1 MKISVLT
8 LFPEF
13 TNHIR
18 DFSIVGR
25 AIGQGKLDLETVD
38 IRDFAINKYLQVD
51 DYPYGGGPGM
61 LMQIKPIV
69 EAIESVKSEKSKVYY
84 MSPQGKVLTQDK
96 LKELKNEEHIILLN
110 GHYEGIDNRVIENY
124 VDEEISIGDYVLT
137 GGELASM
144 VIIDGVSRL
153 IDGVLASD
161 ESFKDES
168 HYNGLLEHPQYT
180 RPKEFRGLEVPDILL
195 SGDHEKIRKYRL
207 RESIKNTLQ
216 KRPDLLKSKSLNDE
230 EKDILKDL
238 LEGGKDNGLY

>member
-8 LFPEF
+8 LFPDF
-13 TNHIR
+13 INNIR

-25 AIGQGKLDLETVD
+25 SIGQGKLELETVD

-69 EAIESVKSEKSKVYY
+69 EAIKSVKTENSKVYY

-96 LKELKNEEHIILLN
+96 LKELKEEEHIILLN

-153 IDGVLASD
+153 LDGVLASE
-161 ESFKDES
+161 ESFEDES

-180 RPKEFRGLEVPDILL
+180 RPREFRGLEVPDILL

-216 KRPDLLKSKSLNDE
+216 KRPDLLKDKTLNDE

>member
-8 LFPEF
+8 LFPDF
-13 TNHIR
+13 INNIR

-25 AIGQGKLDLETVD
+25 SIGKGKLELETVD

-69 EAIESVKSEKSKVYY
+69 EAIESVKTENSKVYY
-84 MSPQGKVLTQDK
+84 MSPQGKVLTQEK
-96 LKELKNEEHIILLN
+96 LKELREEEHIILLN

-144 VIIDGVSRL
+144 VVIDGVSRL
-153 IDGVLASD
+153 LDGVLASE
-161 ESFKDES
+161 ESFEDES

-180 RPKEFRGLEVPDILL
+180 RPREFRGLEVPDILL

-216 KRPDLLKSKSLNDE
+216 KRPDLLKEKTLNDE

>member
-8 LFPEF
+8 LFPDF
-13 TNHIR
+13 INNIG

-25 AIGQGKLDLETVD
+25 SIGQGKLELETVD

-69 EAIESVKSEKSKVYY
+69 EAIESVKTENSKVYY

-96 LKELKNEEHIILLN
+96 LKELKEEEHIILLN

-153 IDGVLASD
+153 LDGVLASE
-161 ESFKDES
+161 ESFEDES

-180 RPKEFRGLEVPDILL
+180 RPREFRGLEVPDILL

-216 KRPDLLKSKSLNDE
+216 KRPDLLKDKTLNDE

>member
-8 LFPEF
+8 LFPDLI
-13 TNHIR
+13 NNIR

-25 AIGQGKLDLETVD
+25 SIGRGKLELETVD

-69 EAIESVKSEKSKVYY
+69 EAIESVKTENSKVYY

-96 LKELKNEEHIILLN
+96 LKELKEEEHIILLN

-144 VIIDGVSRL
+144 VVIDGVSRL
-153 IDGVLASD
+153 LDGVLASE
-161 ESFKDES
+161 ESFEDES

-180 RPKEFRGLEVPDILL
+180 RPREFRGLEVPDILL

-216 KRPDLLKSKSLNDE
+216 KRPDLLKEKTLNDE

>member
-1 MKISVLT
+1 
-8 LFPEF
+8 
-13 TNHIR
+13 
-18 DFSIVGR
+18 
-25 AIGQGKLDLETVD
+25 
-38 IRDFAINKYLQVD
+38 
-51 DYPYGGGPGM
+51 M

-69 EAIESVKSEKSKVYY
+69 EAIESVKTENSKVYY

-96 LKELKNEEHIILLN
+96 LKELKEEEHIILLN

-153 IDGVLASD
+153 LDGVLASE
-161 ESFKDES
+161 ESFEDES

-180 RPKEFRGLEVPDILL
+180 RPREFRGLEVPDILL

-216 KRPDLLKSKSLNDE
+216 KRPDLLKDKTLNDE

>member
-8 LFPEF
+8 LFPDF
-13 TNHIR
+13 INNIR

-25 AIGQGKLDLETVD
+25 SIGQRKLELETVD

-69 EAIESVKSEKSKVYY
+69 EAIESVKTENSKVYY

-96 LKELKNEEHIILLN
+96 LKELKEEEHIILLN

-153 IDGVLASD
+153 LDGVLASE
-161 ESFKDES
+161 ESFEDES

-180 RPKEFRGLEVPDILL
+180 RPREFRGLEVPDILL
-195 SGDHEKIRKYRL
+195 SGNHEKIRKYRL

-216 KRPDLLKSKSLNDE
+216 KRPDLLKDKTLNDE

>member
-8 LFPEF
+8 LFPDF
-13 TNHIR
+13 INNIR

-25 AIGQGKLDLETVD
+25 SIGQRKLELETVD

-69 EAIESVKSEKSKVYY
+69 EAIESVKTENSKVYY

-96 LKELKNEEHIILLN
+96 LKELKEEEHIILLN

-153 IDGVLASD
+153 LDGVLASE
-161 ESFKDES
+161 ESFEDES

-180 RPKEFRGLEVPDILL
+180 RPREFRGLEVPDILL

-216 KRPDLLKSKSLNDE
+216 KRPDLLKDKTLNDE

>member
-8 LFPEF
+8 LFPDF
-13 TNHIR
+13 INNIR

-25 AIGQGKLDLETVD
+25 SIGQEKLELETVD

-69 EAIESVKSEKSKVYY
+69 EAIESVKTENSKVYY
-84 MSPQGKVLTQDK
+84 MSPQGKVLTQEK
-96 LKELKNEEHIILLN
+96 LKELKDEEHIILLN

-144 VIIDGVSRL
+144 VVIDGVSRL
-153 IDGVLASD
+153 LDGVLASE
-161 ESFKDES
+161 ESFEDES

-180 RPKEFRGLEVPDILL
+180 RPREFRGLEVPDILL

-216 KRPDLLKSKSLNDE
+216 KRPDLLKEKTLNDE

>member
-13 TNHIR
+13 INNIR

-25 AIGQGKLDLETVD
+25 AIGEGKLDLETVD

-84 MSPQGKVLTQDK
+84 MSPLGKVLTLDK

-216 KRPDLLKSKSLNDE
+216 KRPDLLKNKNLNDE

>member
-8 LFPEF
+8 LFPDF
-13 TNHIR
+13 INNIR

-25 AIGQGKLDLETVD
+25 SIGQEKLELETVD

-69 EAIESVKSEKSKVYY
+69 EAIESVKTENTKVYY
-84 MSPQGKVLTQDK
+84 MSPQGKVLTQEK
-96 LKELKNEEHIILLN
+96 LKELKEEEHIILLN

-144 VIIDGVSRL
+144 VVIDGVSRL
-153 IDGVLASD
+153 LDGVLASE
-161 ESFKDES
+161 ESFEDES

-180 RPKEFRGLEVPDILL
+180 RPREFRGLEVPDILL

-216 KRPDLLKSKSLNDE
+216 KRPDLLKEKTLNDE

>member
-8 LFPEF
+8 LFPDFIE
-13 TNHIR
+13 NIK

-25 AIGQGKLDLETVD
+25 AISENRLTLECID

-61 LMQIKPIV
+61 LMQVKPIV
-69 EAIESVKSEKSKVYY
+69 EAIESVKTENSKVYY
-84 MSPQGKVLTQDK
+84 MSPQGKVLNQKK
-96 LKELKNEEHIILLN
+96 LNELKNEEHIILLN

-153 IDGVLASD
+153 LDGVLASED
-161 ESFKDES
+161 SFTDES

-180 RPKEFRGLEVPDILL
+180 RPREYRGLTVPDILL

-207 RESIKNTLQ
+207 KESLRNTLN
-216 KRPDLLKSKSLNDE
+216 KRPDLLKNKKLNEEE
-230 EKDILKDL
+230 EKILKDL

>member
-13 TNHIR
+13 INNIR

-25 AIGQGKLDLETVD
+25 AIGEGKLDLETVD

-124 VDEEISIGDYVLT
+124 VDEEISIGDFVLT
-137 GGELASM
+137 GAEIASM
-144 VIIDGVSRL
+144 LIVDGVSRL
-153 IDGVLASD
+153 IPGVLSSEESYME
-161 ESFKDES
+161 ESF
-168 HYNGLLEHPQYT
+168 YNGLLEYPQYT
-180 RPKEFRGLEVPDILL
+180 RPRTFNDLSVPDILL
-195 SGDHEKIRKYRL
+195 RGDHEKIREYRKFMSL
-207 RESIKNTLQ
+207 KLTYL
-216 KRPDLLKSKSLNDE
+216 KRPDLIDREKLSDYEKELLSKIE
-230 EKDILKDL
+230 E
-238 LEGGKDNGLY
+238 GR

>member
-1 MKISVLT
+1 MYK
-8 LFPEF
+8 
-13 TNHIR
+13 R
-18 DFSIVGR
+18 QVGR
-25 AIGQGKLDLETVD
+25 SIGQGKLELETVD

-69 EAIESVKSEKSKVYY
+69 EAIESVKTENSKVYY

-96 LKELKNEEHIILLN
+96 LKELKEEEHIILLN

-153 IDGVLASD
+153 LDGVLASE
-161 ESFKDES
+161 ESFEDES

-180 RPKEFRGLEVPDILL
+180 RPREFRGLEVPDILL

-216 KRPDLLKSKSLNDE
+216 KRPDLLKDKTLNDE